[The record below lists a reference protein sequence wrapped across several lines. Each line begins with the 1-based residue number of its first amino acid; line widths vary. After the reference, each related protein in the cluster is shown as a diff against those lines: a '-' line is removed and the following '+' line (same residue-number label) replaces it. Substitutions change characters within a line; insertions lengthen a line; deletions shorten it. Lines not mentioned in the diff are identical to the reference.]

1 MHSDCF
7 ACKDAKQALT
17 KYTNMKSEHS
27 LCEADKGDVM
37 KKWFM
42 AQNYGGNGS
51 MELPFSLGE
60 VTGNYLDVTD
70 KMLAASATLL
80 YNMGHREKQ
89 DCRTLL
95 KLVYQVL
102 LKRVNYWNSLLR
114 VQHSDIQVFHISEH
128 VLMLIK
134 EASSQLGYKQM
145 DDVDNGVNCWEAFML
160 VWSVLRGR
168 ARYTYH
174 LRQGD
179 FSQEREEGGVWKKLD
194 VDVMYRNNGELRI
207 KTCLR
212 IKEELV
218 QAMGIAEE
226 DGAIKCSSCST
237 SVLLKEA
244 HLICDIVK
252 WISAAVIR
260 RGDFVMGQQH
270 FMIETMSHEKRMNQP
285 FILLPCFP
293 MDLFVSC
300 GEEQCK
306 QAFFTLARKSIELK
320 EECCS
325 PGRY

>member
-1 MHSDCF
+1 MTHSSSYCFNCLEDEDGTIKLSQCSKCKVAQYCSPVCQKEHWLTTHKKHCKYLAGEAKFPGWEEHDASDCF

-17 KYTNMKSEHS
+17 KYTNVKSEHS

-60 VTGNYLDVTD
+60 VTSNYLDVTD

-145 DDVDNGVNCWEAFML
+145 DDVDDGVNCWEAFML
-160 VWSVLRGR
+160 VWSVC
-168 ARYTYH
+168 
-174 LRQGD
+174 Q
-179 FSQEREEGGVWKKLD
+179 SV
-194 VDVMYRNNGELRI
+194 YR
-207 KTCLR
+207 
-212 IKEELV
+212 
-218 QAMGIAEE
+218 
-226 DGAIKCSSCST
+226 
-237 SVLLKEA
+237 
-244 HLICDIVK
+244 
-252 WISAAVIR
+252 
-260 RGDFVMGQQH
+260 
-270 FMIETMSHEKRMNQP
+270 
-285 FILLPCFP
+285 
-293 MDLFVSC
+293 
-300 GEEQCK
+300 
-306 QAFFTLARKSIELK
+306 SIT
-320 EECCS
+320 
-325 PGRY
+325 